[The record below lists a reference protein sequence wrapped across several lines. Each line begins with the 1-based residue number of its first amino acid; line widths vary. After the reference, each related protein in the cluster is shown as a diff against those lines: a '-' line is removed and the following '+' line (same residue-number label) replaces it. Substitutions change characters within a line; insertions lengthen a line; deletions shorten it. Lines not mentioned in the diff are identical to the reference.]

1 MSTPEQD
8 PSKVD
13 SITYS
18 PVVSSDSN
26 SQEAQLMRD
35 AKKTEAQAQVDTK
48 YDGKVSPFMNY
59 SEPISVP
66 LLGVAVALS
75 LLSLSIILT
84 GKRIL

>member
-1 MSTPEQD
+1 MTSAEQD

-13 SITYS
+13 SIIYS
-18 PVVSSDSN
+18 PVVNSDSN
-26 SQEAQLMRD
+26 SQEAQLMRE
-35 AKKTEAQAQVDTK
+35 AKKTEAQSQVDTR
-48 YDGKVSPFMNY
+48 YDSVVTPFMNY

>member
-1 MSTPEQD
+1 MTTPEQD

-13 SITYS
+13 SIIYS
-18 PVVSSDSN
+18 PVVSTDSN
-26 SQEAQLMRD
+26 SQEAKLMRD
-35 AKKTEAQAQVDTK
+35 AKKTEAQSQVDTK
-48 YDGKVSPFMNY
+48 YDGEVAPFMNY

-75 LLSLSIILT
+75 LLTLSIFLT